1 MKLSYRPTFE
11 QFSDNYLATYY
22 SGGVS
27 TLRRIA
33 GGPALMLAGV
43 LLLVFVFDRVDSW
56 LLRAPSVLV
65 GLAIF
70 FFGLSYAVGPLF
82 NVFLVSLRKEQLF
95 DSEISLT
102 TLELQAEDLYV
113 DESGEKVKLPLTQI
127 KSVQHRKESTW
138 ILTHGD
144 TLIYVPRQ
152 GLMSG
157 DHDRFVQ
164 ALEEKIAPKEEK
176 QE

>member
-1 MKLSYRPTFE
+1 MKLSYHPTFA

-33 GGPALMLAGV
+33 GGPALMLASV
-43 LLLVFVFDRVDSW
+43 LLIVFVFDRVDSW
-56 LLRAPSVLV
+56 LLRAPVILV

-70 FFGLSYAVGPLF
+70 FFGLSYAIGPLF
-82 NVFLVSLRKEQLF
+82 NVFLVSLRKDQLF
-95 DSEISLT
+95 GNEKSLT
-102 TLELQAEDLYV
+102 TLELHAEDLSV
-113 DESGEKVKLPLTQI
+113 DENGEQVRLPLTKI

-144 TLIYVPRQ
+144 TLIYVPRE
-152 GLMSG
+152 GLLSG
-157 DHDRFVQ
+157 DHDKFVQ
-164 ALEEKIAPKEEK
+164 ALEEKIAPKEEE

>member
-43 LLLVFVFDRVDSW
+43 LLIVFVFDRTGSW
-56 LLRAPSVLV
+56 LLRAPAVLA

-70 FFGLSYAVGPLF
+70 FYGLSYAVGPLF

-95 DSEISLT
+95 GDQKSPT
-102 TLELQAEDLYV
+102 TLELQAQDLHV
-113 DESGEKVKLPLTQI
+113 DENGELLKLPLTKI

-152 GLMSG
+152 GLLSG
-157 DHDRFVQ
+157 DHDKFIQ
-164 ALEEKIAPKEEK
+164 ALEEKIAPKEE
-176 QE
+176 QPE

>member
-33 GGPALMLAGV
+33 GGPVFMLAGV
-43 LLLVFVFDRVDSW
+43 LLIVFVFDRVDSW
-56 LLRAPSVLV
+56 LLRAPTVLI

-70 FFGLSYAVGPLF
+70 FYGLSYAAGPLF

-95 DSEISLT
+95 GNEKSLT
-102 TLELQAEDLYV
+102 TLELLADDLHV
-113 DESGEKVKLPLTQI
+113 DENGEQVKLPLSKI

-144 TLIYVPRQ
+144 TLIYIPRE
-152 GLMSG
+152 GLISG
-157 DHDRFVQ
+157 EHDKFVQ
-164 ALEEKIAPKEEK
+164 ALEEKIAPKEEP
-176 QE
+176 E